1 MSLENTRDI
10 GTAKIVMVGAGGGGT
25 SYNAGTGIDITNN
38 TIHNTECGARSGIID
53 SISSSRAHTQI
64 TLATNE
70 TFKPYETLI
79 LHSATSGTADILR
92 IQYASAASSVY
103 DFNFYDRDGATAK
116 TVSLEDGKTIIVMLD
131 QTGHKAIVLS
141 EIVSEVPLSIA
152 HGGTGNIY
160 GYIRTGK
167 KAGTSFY
174 AGATI
179 EGYDNTNEGA
189 YAHAEGQDNT
199 IASTAQASHVEG
211 YYNTVSGQNGHAEG
225 QRNQASNTNAHAEGY
240 YTVASGEASHAEGGI
255 EIIGTDRYPNTA
267 SGKYS
272 HAEGGGNTASG
283 NYSHVEGRRNLAS
296 AYTAHAEGASTTAN
310 NDSAHAE
317 GEHTLSS
324 STASHA
330 EGSHSTASGVG
341 AHSEGSY
348 YTDFDTG
355 NIVGNTASAEG
366 SHAEGIGTSASGTAS
381 HSEGYGTSAS
391 GNYSHASGGSTT
403 AGYAY
408 QTVVGKINDNKSST
422 LFEVG
427 NGTGA
432 NARSNAFEVYSDG
445 KISCDN
451 GSSKFQFTQNNGSD
465 GYYDASGVFHAF
477 GGSGNTVSKT
487 RYQISSSSWSSSA
500 NADGFYTLT
509 ATLNPAIGSSP
520 DVYIAGNADGTQPT
534 DTEKG
539 QFAYVKRCKVNGSTL
554 TLYASSKPSST
565 FYIWVEGVNGTGSG
579 DIVGNVIQPNGES
592 SGGGVSL
599 SDFTAIPIYNNRATR
614 VSGGYYVEGNKVFI
628 QETVDV
634 KSGLFT
640 GSSELWSSIFNIPQ
654 NFPIPIRTA
663 IPLKAEL
670 WVGNFMVG
678 QSTVVYDSSARIK
691 KYSSDDTYIEVRFPA
706 DIIPTPSDLHLTILG
721 EYYYQ

>member
-1 MSLENTRDI
+1 MSLVDTREI
-10 GTAKIVMVGAGGGGT
+10 ATAKIVMVQGSGGSSVTPNPSTGATDTLLKLGIDGT
-25 SYNAGTGIDITNN
+25 VYNVGKSYTAGTGINIVGDA
-38 TIHNTECGARSGIID
+38 IHNTESGARSGIID

-255 EIIGTDRYPNTA
+255 EIVGANRYPNTA

-310 NDSAHAE
+310 NDSAHSE
-317 GEHTLSS
+317 GDHTLAS

-341 AHSEGSY
+341 AHSEGSAY
-348 YTDFDTG
+348 IDFDSG
-355 NIVGNTASAEG
+355 NYVGNTASGEG
-366 SHAEGIGTSASGTAS
+366 AHAEGMGTTASGTAS
-381 HSEGYGTSAS
+381 HTEGYGTSAS

-451 GSSKFQFTQNNGSD
+451 GSSKYKFTQNNGSD

-477 GGSGNTVSKT
+477 GGSGKGGIPH
-487 RYQISSSSWSSSA
+487 ISEMPSFTM
-500 NADGFYTLT
+500 D
-509 ATLNPAIGSSP
+509 ATDRFSR
-520 DVYIAGNADGTQPT
+520 IAGGW
-534 DTEKG
+534 K
-539 QFAYVKRCKVNGSTL
+539 
-554 TLYASSKPSST
+554 
-565 FYIWVEGVNGTGSG
+565 
-579 DIVGNVIQPNGES
+579 IVGKKCYVNILLKLNFAMQAVDFSQSIGEYDSHINTS
-592 SGGGVSL
+592 SNKL
-599 SDFTAIPIYNNRATR
+599 PPIYNNG
-614 VSGGYYVEGNKVFI
+614 VS
-628 QETVDV
+628 
-634 KSGLFT
+634 
-640 GSSELWSSIFNIPQ
+640 
-654 NFPIPIRTA
+654 
-663 IPLKAEL
+663 PLNAK
-670 WVGNFMVG
+670 FME
-678 QSTVVYDSSARIK
+678 YDSSVGNRYYRLSQGVASAYTLGSKLGAEISIGTFK
-691 KYSSDDTYIEVRFPA
+691 SIDGSVSGSDIRC
-706 DIIPTPSDLHLTILG
+706 IIYG
-721 EYYYQ
+721 EYDTV